1 MSFEFENVNHFF
13 QEVSQDPELQLQFQS
28 VTDRESLVNKA
39 VALGEERSYS
49 FSSTE
54 VSEWLESMNAQ
65 HQSQSDTSGEL
76 SDSELDDVAGAGLF
90 GAAIGGC
97 AGALGGGIAAL
108 VVGKRGRD
116 VFEGMLGGAI
126 NGAIVGALAT
136 GPV

>member
-54 VSEWLESMNAQ
+54 ASEWLESMNAK

-76 SDSELDDVAGAGLF
+76 ADSELEAVAGGCGQHQKPGAWESLGKGVDGFFGALF
-90 GAAIGGC
+90 GW
-97 AGALGGGIAAL
+97 
-108 VVGKRGRD
+108 
-116 VFEGMLGGAI
+116 
-126 NGAIVGALAT
+126 
-136 GPV
+136 

>member
-1 MSFEFENVNHFF
+1 MSFEFENVNNFF

-54 VSEWLESMNAQ
+54 VSEWLESMNAK

-76 SDSELDDVAGAGLF
+76 ADSELDTVAGAGPL
-90 GAAIGGC
+90 GAFLGAVGGAV
-97 AGALGGGIAAL
+97 AGGVIAYKSGKDAGGVLDWAGKGAKLGGVIGFFAPTA
-108 VVGKRGRD
+108 
-116 VFEGMLGGAI
+116 
-126 NGAIVGALAT
+126 
-136 GPV
+136 